1 MSQKYNRVSAVANL
15 SHAIVNTGSANSQA
29 QLFAA
34 FVVTLGSVDLI
45 QAAIKSEYEIFVPA
59 LSAALVKKDAHQ
71 SDIDAPTK
79 SQPYNS
85 YSKAFA
91 RAIAKLGYKATI
103 TGKSISVIDKDA
115 DKAAADKAAAEKA
128 AADKAAAEKERAN
141 NPKAPS
147 ELQDFVIG
155 RLNKLLDKTNTL
167 GKTIGM
173 SEAEILALFGDV
185 LKGQAISA
193 YSAAGFTQDVITSR
207 IAS

>member
-115 DKAAADKAAAEKA
+115 DKAAADKAAAEK
-128 AADKAAAEKERAN
+128 ERAN